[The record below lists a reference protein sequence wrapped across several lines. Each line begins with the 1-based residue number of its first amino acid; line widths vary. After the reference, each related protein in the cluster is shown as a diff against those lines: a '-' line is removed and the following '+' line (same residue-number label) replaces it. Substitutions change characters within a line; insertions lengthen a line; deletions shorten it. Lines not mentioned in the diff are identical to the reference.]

1 MTHALADSA
10 PVSDPGTHA
19 PQKEPRWPGQQAVSL
34 PGLDITAGR
43 QALLDYFDNTWK
55 LTETLFSALVSEE
68 AYFVRPY
75 HKTRHPLIFYYVHPV
90 TFYINKLLVAG
101 LLDKPLNAHYEIL
114 FETGVDEMSWDDL
127 HEGEQDIWPTV
138 AEARDY
144 RRQVYQTVHQLISLH
159 PDFDGPVTMDSPG
172 WALVMCFE
180 HERIHLETSSVLMRE
195 LPLKYL
201 RAPQQWPVLPLAKN
215 PPDRF
220 ARPVAGLHYPAENP
234 MIDVPAQT
242 VKVGKPRDWPTF
254 GWDNEYGADT
264 RRVNAFRASKRL
276 ISNGEFYEFV
286 SSGAYLDEQYWSEK
300 GWAWRRFRNTR
311 WPTFWVQDGPVGSHQ
326 YKLRTL
332 FSVEPMQWDWPAI
345 VNYYEARAYCAWRS
359 ERDGVKTPYRLA
371 REKEHLALNGEEWQ
385 SIRQWQPESG
395 ASAAGDLLGHD
406 PVMRDPALYDPVGDQ
421 NALTPGPRPINHN
434 LHYGSEGPV
443 EKFAVNA
450 RGFHDVL
457 GNVWQWSEDT
467 FHSLPGFSIHPYYVD
482 FSTPC
487 FDGQHQ
493 MIMGGSFISTGDEA
507 SVWARFHFRPH
518 FFQHAGFRLV
528 QGDDTTITQDG
539 GKRYETDALLD
550 QYMLFHWGSR
560 AEQRDDDIS
569 AAVGHPDTRMFMET
583 MAELV
588 GDFAKS
594 RDSVLDLG
602 CATGRASFELARRF
616 KRVLGLD
623 YSQAFI
629 DAANIL
635 QRQGS
640 LSYSRLESGRHTTP
654 MMARVPAAIDR
665 SRVEFIQGDATR
677 LAEAGVGVDKNR
689 DERFDAVLMSNL
701 LCRLPDPASCLQQFT
716 GPDSLLRDGG
726 VLVLSS
732 PNTWMEQYTPKDA
745 FVDGPDSA
753 SALASLGKLLPDYE
767 LVHQQDLPFMIREH
781 RRKYEYIVAQV
792 SVWRKR
798 PA

>member
-1 MTHALADSA
+1 MTRALADSETSTQA
-10 PVSDPGTHA
+10 PQAAFMEKAKSDQG
-19 PQKEPRWPGQQAVSL
+19 PQKEPRWPGQRAVSL
-34 PGLDITAGR
+34 PGLKVTAGR

-101 LLDKPLNAHYEIL
+101 LIDKPLNPHFEIL

-127 HEGEQDIWPTV
+127 HEGEQEIWPTV
-138 AEARDY
+138 AEARQY
-144 RRQVYQTVHQLISLH
+144 RSQVYQAVHQLIRIH
-159 PDFDGPVTMDSPG
+159 PEFDKPITMDSPG

-201 RAPQQWPVLPLAKN
+201 RAPQQWPALPLAKN
-215 PPDRF
+215 PPERF
-220 ARPVAGLHYPAENP
+220 DRPVAGLHYPAENP
-234 MIDVPAQT
+234 MLDVVAQT
-242 VKVGKPRDWPTF
+242 VSVGKPKDWPTF

-264 RRVNAFRASKRL
+264 QHVKSFRASKCL

-286 SSGAYLDEQYWSEK
+286 SSGAYLDEHYWSEK

-326 YKLRTL
+326 YRLRTI
-332 FSVEPMQWDWPAI
+332 FSEEPMQWDWPAI
-345 VNYYEARAYCAWRS
+345 VNFYEASAYCAWRS
-359 ERDGVKTPYRLA
+359 ERDGVKAPYRLA
-371 REKEHLALNGEEWQ
+371 DEKEHLALHDEHWQ
-385 SIRQWQPESG
+385 SVRQGQRGGEDFISR
-395 ASAAGDLLGHD
+395 D
-406 PVMRDPALYDPVGDQ
+406 PVMRDLSTLASAQRG
-421 NALTPGPRPINHN
+421 INHN
-434 LHYGSEGPV
+434 LHFGSEGPV
-443 EKFAVNA
+443 EKFAANDK
-450 RGFHDVL
+450 GFHDVL

-467 FHSLPGFSIHPYYVD
+467 FHPLPDFAIHPYYVD
-482 FSTPC
+482 FSSPC

-493 MIMGGSFISTGDEA
+493 MILGGSFISTGDEA

-528 QGDDTTITQDG
+528 QGDNNAVGQTG
-539 GKRYETDALLD
+539 GERYETDALLD

-560 AEQRDDDIS
+560 AEQRDEDIS
-569 AAVGHPDTRMFMET
+569 STVGHPDTRMFMET

-588 GDFAKS
+588 GDFATS
-594 RDSVLDLG
+594 YGSALDLG

-616 KRVLGLD
+616 ERVLGLD
-623 YSQAFI
+623 YSEAFI
-629 DAANIL
+629 DAASVM

-640 LSYSRLESGRHTTP
+640 LAYSRLESGRHTTP

-665 SRVEFIQGDATR
+665 SRVDFIQGDASR
-677 LAEAGVGVDKNR
+677 LAAAGISE

-701 LCRLPDPASCLQQFT
+701 LCRLPDPAACLRQFT
-716 GPDSLLRDGG
+716 GPDALLREGG
-726 VLVLSS
+726 ILVLSS
-732 PNTWMEQYTPKDA
+732 PNTWMEQYTPTDA
-745 FVDGPDSA
+745 FVDGVNSA
-753 SALASLGKLLPDYE
+753 AALARLGALLPGYE

-792 SVWRKR
+792 SVWRKQ

>member
-1 MTHALADSA
+1 MTRALADSA
-10 PVSDPGTHA
+10 PVSDPDTQT
-19 PQKEPRWPGQQAVSL
+19 PQHEPQWRGQQAISL

-43 QALLDYFDNTWK
+43 QALRDYFDNTWK
-55 LTETLFSALVSEE
+55 LTETLFSALVSDE

-101 LLDKPLNAHYEIL
+101 LLDKPLNPHYEIL

-127 HEGEQDIWPTV
+127 HEGEQEIWPTV
-138 AEARDY
+138 AEARQY
-144 RRQVYQTVHQLISLH
+144 RSQVYQAVHQLISLH
-159 PDFDGPVTMDSPG
+159 PEFDRPVTMDSPG

-201 RAPQQWPVLPLAKN
+201 RTPQQWPPLPLSNN
-215 PPDRF
+215 PTERF

-234 MIDVPAQT
+234 MIDVAAQDVT
-242 VKVGKPRDWPTF
+242 VGKPEAWPTF
-254 GWDNEYGADT
+254 GWDNEYGSDT
-264 RRVNAFRASKRL
+264 RAVKPFRASKRL

-300 GWAWRRFRNTR
+300 GWAWRKFRNTR
-311 WPTFWVQDGPVGSHQ
+311 WPAFWVQDGPVGSHQ
-326 YKLRTL
+326 YRLRTI
-332 FSVEPMQWDWPAI
+332 FSDEPMQWDWPAI

-371 REKEHLALNGEEWQ
+371 SEKEHLALHDDN
-385 SIRQWQPESG
+385 G
-395 ASAAGDLLGHD
+395 ASVRTWRPERNEPTLSDLLLHD
-406 PVMRDPALYDPVGDQ
+406 PVMQDQ
-421 NALTPGPRPINHN
+421 STLAPGQRAINHN
-434 LHYGSEGPV
+434 LHSGSEGPV
-443 EKFAVNA
+443 EKFAINNK
-450 RGFHDVL
+450 GFHDVL

-467 FHSLPGFSIHPYYVD
+467 FHPLPGFAIHPFYVD

-528 QGDDTTITQDG
+528 QGDDSAVNQDG
-539 GKRYETDALLD
+539 GQRYETDALLD
-550 QYMLFHWGSR
+550 QYMLFHWGSG
-560 AEQRDDDIS
+560 AEQRDEEITAS
-569 AAVGHPDTRMFMET
+569 VGHPDTRMFMET
-583 MAELV
+583 MAGLV
-588 GDFAKS
+588 GDFA
-594 RDSVLDLG
+594 RAHGSVLDLG

-616 KRVLGLD
+616 QRVLGLD
-623 YSQAFI
+623 YSQAFV

-640 LSYSRLESGRHTTP
+640 LAYSRLDSGRHVTP
-654 MMARVPAAIDR
+654 MLARVPEKIDR
-665 SRVEFIQGDATR
+665 SRVSFIQGDATR
-677 LAEAGVGVDKNR
+677 LAAAGIAG

-701 LCRLPDPASCLQQFT
+701 LCRVPDPAACLRQFT
-716 GPDSLLRDGG
+716 GPDALLRDGG
-726 VLVLSS
+726 ILVLSS
-732 PNTWMEQYTPKDA
+732 PNTWMEQYTPLDA
-745 FVDGPDSA
+745 FVDGADSTA
-753 SALASLGKLLPDYE
+753 ALEKLGRLLPGYKLL
-767 LVHQQDLPFMIREH
+767 HQQDLPFMIREH
-781 RRKYEYIVAQV
+781 RRKYEYIVSQV
-792 SVWRKR
+792 SVWRKQ
-798 PA
+798 PARD